1 MVSKS
6 VGTNAKAVEVE
17 VRENISTLDPVAF
30 NRLGGGNPFVSHEFF
45 SAMHDTG
52 CASRKSGWQ
61 PVFLVLHESGCL
73 KGVMPLYLKN
83 HSRGEYVFD
92 YAWADAF
99 ERNGL
104 SYYPKLLGAVPFSP
118 VTGPRIL
125 ATEHADKV
133 LLARAAITLCQQTE
147 VSSLHILF
155 PDAADLE
162 VLREAGF
169 MVREAIQFHWSN
181 AGYQDFEQFLERL
194 TRDKRRKMR
203 QDSRRVA
210 DAGVSF
216 SWLRGHEISAGHL
229 EFFYLCY
236 CNTYRNHYSSPYL
249 TLEFF
254 RKILKSMPEAILLI
268 LAHKAGEPIA
278 AALNIVAGDTL
289 YGRYWGST
297 EFVSSMHFEI
307 CYVQAI
313 AYCIEHRLTTFE
325 GGAQGMH
332 KMSRGLLPTAT
343 FSAHWVTD
351 RRFADAIGEFL
362 LAETRGIEETLDE
375 LEEHSPFKLKSQAGP
390 APDEST

>member
-1 MVSKS
+1 MASKS
-6 VGTNAKAVEVE
+6 GGNNAQAIEVE
-17 VRENISTLDPVAF
+17 VREDVSTLDAAEF
-30 NRLGGGNPFVSHEFF
+30 NQLAGGHPFVSHEFF
-45 SAMHDTG
+45 TALHQTG

-61 PVFLVLHESGCL
+61 PVFLVLHRDQCL

-125 ATEHADKV
+125 AAEHADKLV
-133 LLARAAITLCQQTE
+133 LARAAIALCEQTE
-147 VSSLHILF
+147 VSSLHVLF
-155 PDAADLE
+155 PAVEDLE

-181 AGYQDFEQFLERL
+181 EGYANFDQFLERL

-210 DAGVSF
+210 DAGVTF
-216 SWLRGHEISAGHL
+216 TWLRGTQISDADL
-229 EFFYLCY
+229 EFFYECY

-254 RKILKSMPEAILLI
+254 RRIASSMPDAMLLI
-268 LAHKAGEPIA
+268 LAKREGASIA
-278 AALNIVAGDTL
+278 AALNIVDRDTL

-297 EFVSSMHFEI
+297 EFVSSLHFEI

-313 AYCIEHRLTTFE
+313 AYCIETGLKSFE

-351 RRFADAIGEFL
+351 RRFSNAIAEFL
-362 LAETRGIEETLDE
+362 EAETRGIEETLDE
-375 LEEHSPFKLKSQAGP
+375 LEERTPFKASAEP
-390 APDEST
+390 ATPSEDQS